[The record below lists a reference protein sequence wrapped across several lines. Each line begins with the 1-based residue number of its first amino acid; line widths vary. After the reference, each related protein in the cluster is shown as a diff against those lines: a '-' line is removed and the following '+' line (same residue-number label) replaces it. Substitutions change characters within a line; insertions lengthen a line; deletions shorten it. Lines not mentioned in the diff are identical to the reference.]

1 MASNL
6 KAASGGI
13 TDGAAAFRRIT
24 SPSGEKGEKGQ
35 QGEPGRR
42 PTLFEGVAELPSRY
56 SPQEGWGTFAILWGL
71 LLVVAVTLQQADWTD
86 TPGMIFIVLL
96 SSLAGLG
103 LAKVKLPWPLLIL
116 AGLALGF
123 LIVYWQT
130 SRLVADESFIGQL
143 RQTAVRLDEWYE
155 AATSGGISTDL
166 MPFTIALLGG
176 TWLLGFLSA
185 WFLFRRANVWPAILL
200 AGLALFTHISFLP
213 SERVAAFFVFVALVM
228 LLIVRMGSVK
238 SQRKW
243 KESGTRFTSGSGW
256 ITVGAALALS
266 ALVLAVSASLP
277 LNVYVSRSV
286 ATIWTQVRTPVASL
300 EGGFARL
307 VTGIASKKNIHGR
320 PFGDNLPFL
329 GAINFN
335 GDVVFTADTEYPSYW
350 LSRTY
355 SEYTSQ
361 GWIAG
366 ETRALDVGPDT
377 VLPAPGDSL
386 KRTAVPQSVRLNF
399 NSTAMLAGGDL
410 EWLSRNARLDVLAPK
425 SFQIRVADPSGD
437 AEFPDDIKTLARDL
451 RAALNS
457 PVVSFVESEVA
468 RMLPDDLVVTKI
480 DYSQPGGRPQVDGLT
495 IQRKEA
501 ISPDVVSFEFDQQL
515 LESESYDM
523 VSLVSTASDD
533 DLRRAGTDYGSSI
546 TDHYLQLPANLP
558 DRVRELAARL
568 TQTAETPL
576 DKARAIEEY
585 LRGPSFVYSQ
595 DIDAPP
601 TEADGVDHFL
611 FESRTGYS
619 DYFASSMA
627 VMLRTVGVPARMAA
641 GYAPGQF
648 DAESGRNAVRDS
660 DSHGWVQVYFPDFG
674 WIDFEPTP
682 AWPDP
687 SRQVGRP
694 AGTVGA
700 SGTVA
705 VETPAPTQPEG
716 FQFPA
721 EVGLTGLGLEG
732 GFEGG
737 PESFDYLRLVV
748 VPIIAVIVALL
759 LVIAVLQLLWNLG
772 VRGLAPE
779 VQIYAKMSRLGAVAG
794 LGRTG
799 NQTPSEYAHA
809 LGLALPTLS
818 GESSLVATH
827 YSAVRYGAQASPGE
841 QSEALTDAWK
851 AIRRA
856 LLGKTLRRLLPGG

>member
-1 MASNL
+1 MAGSQ
-6 KAASGGI
+6 
-13 TDGAAAFRRIT
+13 TAAFQRVVG
-24 SPSGEKGEKGQ
+24 PQVDGKQE
-35 QGEPGRR
+35 GRPER
-42 PTLFEGVAELPSRY
+42 PMLENPIELLKYY

-86 TPGMIFIVLL
+86 TPGMIFIVLA
-96 SSLAGLG
+96 SSLVGLG
-103 LAKVKLPWPLLIL
+103 LAKVRLPWPLLIL

-123 LIVYWQT
+123 LLVYWQT
-130 SRLVADESFIGQL
+130 SRLVPDESFIGQI
-143 RQTAVRLDEWYE
+143 RQTGVRLEEWYL

-166 MPFTIALLGG
+166 MPFSMALLGA

-185 WFLFRRANVWPAILL
+185 WFLFRRANVWPTILL
-200 AGLALFTHISFLP
+200 TGVALFTHISFLP
-213 SERVAAFFVFVALVM
+213 SERVASFFVFVALVM

-238 SQRKW
+238 SQMKW
-243 KESGTRFTSGSGW
+243 RANGTRFSSGSGW
-256 ITVGAALALS
+256 VTVGAALALS

-335 GDVVFTADTEYPSYW
+335 GDVVFTADTEFPSYW

-355 SEYTSQ
+355 SEYTSL

-366 ETRALDVGPDT
+366 ETRTLDVGPDT
-377 VLPAPGDSL
+377 VLPSPGDSL
-386 KRTAVPQSVRLNF
+386 KRTAVPQSLRLNF
-399 NSTAMLAGGDL
+399 NSTSMLAGGDL
-410 EWLSRNARLDVLAPK
+410 EWLSRNAQLEVLSPK
-425 SFQIRVADPSGD
+425 SFEIKIGDPAGD
-437 AEFPDDIKTLARDL
+437 AEFPGDIQTLARDL

-468 RMLPDDLVVTKI
+468 RLLPDDLVVTNVE
-480 DYSQPGGRPQVDGLT
+480 YSQPSGRPRVDGLT
-495 IQRKEA
+495 VQRKEA
-501 ISPDVVSFEFDQQL
+501 IYPDVVSFQFDQQL

-523 VSLVSTASDD
+523 VSLVSSATDE
-533 DLRRAGTDYGSSI
+533 DLRRAGTDYNSSI
-546 TDHYLQLPANLP
+546 TDHYLQLPGDLP

-568 TQTAETPL
+568 TRTALTPL
-576 DKARAIEEY
+576 DKARAIETY

-601 TEADGVDHFL
+601 GDADGVDHFL

-641 GYAPGQF
+641 GYAPGLF
-648 DAESGRNAVRDS
+648 NSDSGRNEVRDS

-687 SRQVGRP
+687 ARQVGRP
-694 AGTVGA
+694 AVAGA
-700 SGTVA
+700 GGESGVF
-705 VETPAPTQPEG
+705 ENLPASEPEG

-721 EVGLTGLGLEG
+721 QLGTTGLGLEG
-732 GFEGG
+732 GFERPDTG
-737 PESFDYLRLVV
+737 FDVLRL
-748 VPIIAVIVALL
+748 IVAPIVGVLL
-759 LVIAVLQLLWNLG
+759 AILVAIAILQILWNFG
-772 VRGLAPE
+772 IKGLAE
-779 VQIYAKMSRLGAVAG
+779 ETQIYAKMTRLGAFAG
-794 LGRTG
+794 LGRAPS
-799 NQTPSEYAHA
+799 QTPGEYAHA
-809 LGLALPTLS
+809 LRNALPGIS
-818 GESSLVATH
+818 GESDILATR
-827 YSAVRYGAQASPGE
+827 YSMARYGAPGAPGA
-841 QSEALTDAWK
+841 QSDDSENLTNAWRTV
-851 AIRRA
+851 RRA
-856 LLGKTLRRLLPGG
+856 LAGRVFRRFMPGMSVT

>member
-1 MASNL
+1 MAS
-6 KAASGGI
+6 SQ
-13 TDGAAAFRRIT
+13 AAAVRRII
-24 SPSGEKGEKGQ
+24 SKSGE
-35 QGEPGRR
+35 QGESRR
-42 PTLFEGVAELPSRY
+42 VPTLLEDIAQLPRRY

-71 LLVVAVTLQQADWTD
+71 LLVVAVTLQQADWTE
-86 TPGMIFIVLL
+86 TPGMIFIVLV
-96 SSLAGLG
+96 SSVVGLG

-116 AGLALGF
+116 AGLALGS

-130 SRLVADESFIGQL
+130 SRLVTDESFIGQL

-185 WFLFRRANVWPAILL
+185 WFLFRRANVWPAVLL
-200 AGLALFTHISFLP
+200 SGLALFTHISFLP

-228 LLIVRMGSVK
+228 LLIVRMGSVQ
-238 SQRKW
+238 SQNRW
-243 KESGTRFTSGSGW
+243 RASGTRFSSGSGW
-256 ITVGAALALS
+256 VTVGAALAL
-266 ALVLAVSASLP
+266 ATLVLAVSASLP

-320 PFGDNLPFL
+320 PFGDTLPFL

-355 SEYTSQ
+355 SEYTSR
-361 GWIAG
+361 GWIDG
-366 ETRALDVGPDT
+366 ETRSLDVGPDT
-377 VLPAPGDSL
+377 VLPSPGDSL
-386 KRTAVPQSVRLNF
+386 KRTAVPQSLRLNF
-399 NSTAMLAGGDL
+399 NSTSMLAGGDL
-410 EWLSRNARLDVLAPK
+410 EWLSRNARLEVLAPK
-425 SFQIRVADPSGD
+425 SFQISVTDPSGD
-437 AEFPDDIKTLARDL
+437 AEFPDDIKALARDL

-546 TDHYLQLPANLP
+546 TDHYLQLPTDLP

-568 TQTAETPL
+568 TRTADTPL
-576 DKARAIEEY
+576 DKARAIETY

-595 DIDAPP
+595 DIEAPP
-601 TEADGVDHFL
+601 SHADGVDHFL
-611 FESRTGYS
+611 FETRTGYS

-641 GYAPGQF
+641 GYAPGQY
-648 DAESGRNAVRDS
+648 DAQSGLNAIRDS

-694 AGTVGA
+694 ASSVGDGGA
-700 SGTVA
+700 VA
-705 VETPAPTQPEG
+705 VEQQAPTQPEG

-721 EVGLTGLGLEG
+721 EIGLTGLGLG
-732 GFEGG
+732 GRFDGG
-737 PESFDYLRLVV
+737 PESFDFLKLVV
-748 VPIIAVIVALL
+748 VPIVAVIIALL
-759 LVIAVLQLLWNLG
+759 VAIAVLQVVWNFG
-772 VRGLAPE
+772 IRGLAPE
-779 VQIYAKMSRLGAVAG
+779 AQIYAKMSRLGVVAG
-794 LGRTG
+794 LGRAS
-799 NQTPSEYAHA
+799 NQTPREYAHA
-809 LGLALPTLS
+809 LGLALPALS
-818 GESSLVATH
+818 GESGLVVTR
-827 YSAVRYGAQASPGE
+827 YSVVRYGAQASPDEHREPEEEVE
-841 QSEALTDAWK
+841 QGEALADAWK
-851 AIRRA
+851 TIRRA
-856 LLGKTLRRLLPGG
+856 LVGRTLRRLVPGR